1 MRRQSIVALAAA
13 AVLAAASA
21 AAGQA
26 PDGWTAPRTAD
37 GRPDLGGVWASDSA
51 TPLQRPEAL
60 GDREFLTDEEV
71 AALAAHASEYS
82 AVGGDAVFG
91 ETPFRRALAALQAPP
106 ENEARPARRRGTGS
120 YNQFWMSG
128 RWFENRTSLIIDP
141 PNGRLPE
148 RTPEAEE
155 RAAQRRAEREAP
167 PPDGRLP
174 ARTPE
179 AQERDR
185 RRREAR
191 DAPPPD
197 RRLTLAEEV
206 ARIDPAI
213 RCRGGGALLSGRG
226 YNSTYQIF
234 QSADYVGIQIEMHHD
249 TRLIPIGDAAPG
261 AVGPPTA
268 MGSSRGRWE
277 GDTLVVETTNLS
289 RGVGGSTADVAVT
302 ERFTR
307 VGPELLQYEY
317 TLDDPS
323 TWTRPWTAR
332 VFMRPSPGTGV
343 LYEFACHEGNY
354 AIEHALRNERYLEA
368 RSDQ

>member
-1 MRRQSIVALAAA
+1 MRRQFIAAA
-13 AVLAAASA
+13 AVLAAASAA

-51 TPLQRPEAL
+51 TPLQRPPELA
-60 GDREFLTDEEV
+60 DREFLTDEEV
-71 AALAAHASEYS
+71 ATLAAHASDYS
-82 AVGGDAVFG
+82 AAGGDAVFG
-91 ETPFRRALAALQAPP
+91 ETPFRRALTALQSPAGD
-106 ENEARPARRRGTGS
+106 EAAGTRRARRRSTGS

-128 RWFENRTSLIIDP
+128 RWFENRTSLIVD
-141 PNGRLPE
+141 
-148 RTPEAEE
+148 
-155 RAAQRRAEREAP
+155 

-179 AQERDR
+179 AEERAR

-197 RRLTLAEEV
+197 RRMTLAEEI

-234 QSADYVGIQIEMHHD
+234 QSADHVGIQIEMHHD
-249 TRLIPIGDAAPG
+249 TRLIPIGDAAPDR
-261 AVGPPTA
+261 VGPPTA

-289 RGVGGSTADVAVT
+289 RGVGGSTPDVRIV

-307 VGPELLQYEY
+307 AGPELLQYEY

-354 AIEHALRNERYLEA
+354 AIEHALRNERHLDA
-368 RSDQ
+368 QASQ

>member
-1 MRRQSIVALAAA
+1 MRRQCIAGPATAALTAAA
-13 AVLAAASA
+13 LTAAASA

-60 GDREFLTDEEV
+60 ADREFLTDEEV

-91 ETPFRRALAALQAPP
+91 ETPFRRALEALRTPTEDGAAGAG
-106 ENEARPARRRGTGS
+106 RARRRSTGS

-128 RWFENRTSLIIDP
+128 RWFENRTSLIVD
-141 PNGRLPE
+141 
-148 RTPEAEE
+148 
-155 RAAQRRAEREAP
+155 

-179 AQERDR
+179 AEERAR
-185 RRREAR
+185 RRRAAR
-191 DAPPPD
+191 DAPPTD
-197 RRLTLAEEV
+197 RRPTFTEEI

-249 TRLIPIGDAAPG
+249 TRLIPIGAAAPTR
-261 AVGPPTA
+261 VGPPTA
-268 MGSSRGRWE
+268 MGSSRGRWA

-289 RGVGGSTADVAVT
+289 RGVGGSTPAVRIT

-317 TLDDPS
+317 TLDDPA

-354 AIEHALRNERYLEA
+354 AIEHALRNERHIETQT
-368 RSDQ
+368 SQ

>member
-13 AVLAAASA
+13 AVMTAAAA

-71 AALAAHASEYS
+71 AALAAHANDYS

-91 ETPFRRALAALQAPP
+91 ETPFRRALAALQTPP
-106 ENEARPARRRGTGS
+106 DNEQARPARRRGTGS

-128 RWFENRTSLIIDP
+128 RWFENRTSLIVDP
-141 PNGRLPE
+141 PNGRLP
-148 RTPEAEE
+148 
-155 RAAQRRAEREAP
+155 
-167 PPDGRLP
+167 
-174 ARTPE
+174 ARTDE

-191 DAPPPD
+191 NAPPPD
-197 RRLTLAEEV
+197 RRPTLAEEV

-234 QSADYVGIQIEMHHD
+234 QSTDYVGIQIEMHHD

-289 RGVGGSTADVAVT
+289 RGVGGSTADVTIT

-307 VGPELLQYEY
+307 VGPELLRYEY

-368 RSDQ
+368 QSEQ

>member
-1 MRRQSIVALAAA
+1 MRRQSLVAAAAA
-13 AVLAAASA
+13 AVMATASAA

-37 GRPDLGGVWASDSA
+37 GRPDLSGVWASDSA
-51 TPLQRPEAL
+51 TPLERPESL
-60 GDREFLTDEEV
+60 GGRAFLTDEEV
-71 AALAAHASEYS
+71 AALAAHANEYS

-91 ETPFRRALAALQAPP
+91 ETPFRRALAALAEPAEDGQA
-106 ENEARPARRRGTGS
+106 ARPARRRSTGS

-128 RWFENRTSLIIDP
+128 RWFENRTSLIVDP
-141 PNGRLPE
+141 PNGRRPA

-155 RAAQRRAEREAP
+155 R
-167 PPDGRLP
+167 
-174 ARTPE
+174 
-179 AQERDR
+179 DR
-185 RRREAR
+185 RRRAAR
-191 DAPPPD
+191 NAPAPD
-197 RRLTLAEEV
+197 RRPTLAEEV

-226 YNSTYQIF
+226 YNSTYQVF
-234 QSADYVGIQIEMHHD
+234 QSTDYVGIQIEMHHD
-249 TRLIPIGDAAPG
+249 TRLIPIGDAAPDL
-261 AVGPPTA
+261 VGPPTA

-289 RGVGGSTADVAVT
+289 RGVGGSTSDVRIT

-307 VGPELLQYEY
+307 VGPERLQYEY

-332 VFMRPSPGTGV
+332 VFMRPSPGTGI

-368 RSDQ
+368 QASQ

>member
-13 AVLAAASA
+13 AVMATASVV

-37 GRPDLGGVWASDSA
+37 GRPDLSGVWASDSA
-51 TPLQRPEAL
+51 TPLERPEAL
-60 GDREFLTDEEV
+60 GDRAFLTDEEV
-71 AALAAHASEYS
+71 AALAAHATEYS

-91 ETPFRRALAALQAPP
+91 ETPFRRALAALAEPTEDGQA
-106 ENEARPARRRGTGS
+106 ARPARRSTGS

-128 RWFENRTSLIIDP
+128 RWFENRTSLIVDP
-141 PNGRLPE
+141 PNGRRPA

-155 RAAQRRAEREAP
+155 RDRQRRTARNAP
-167 PPDGRLP
+167 AGP
-174 ARTPE
+174 
-179 AQERDR
+179 
-185 RRREAR
+185 
-191 DAPPPD
+191 
-197 RRLTLAEEV
+197 LTLAEEV

-234 QSADYVGIQIEMHHD
+234 QSTDYVGIQIEMHHD

-261 AVGPPTA
+261 HVGPPTA
-268 MGSSRGRWE
+268 MGNSRGRWE

-289 RGVGGSTADVAVT
+289 RGVGGSTSDVRIT

-307 VGPELLQYEY
+307 AGPELLQYEY

-332 VFMRPSPGTGV
+332 LFMRPSPGTGV

-368 RSDQ
+368 QASQ

>member
-1 MRRQSIVALAAA
+1 MSRLQVVATMT
-13 AVLAAASA
+13 AVLAVATILALPAVVAA
-21 AAGQA
+21 QA
-26 PDGWTAPRTAD
+26 PEGWTVPRTAD
-37 GRPDLGGVWASDSA
+37 GRPNLQGVWASDSA
-51 TPLQRPEAL
+51 TPLERPEAI
-60 GDREFLTDEEV
+60 GDRETLTDEEV
-71 AALAAHASEYS
+71 AALAAHAAEYS

-91 ETPFRRALAALQAPP
+91 ETPFRRALAALEEPAAAAADAAPAP
-106 ENEARPARRRGTGS
+106 RRPSTGS

-128 RWFENRTSLIIDP
+128 RWFENRTSLIVDP
-141 PNGRLPE
+141 PNGRRPA

-155 RAAQRRAEREAP
+155 RDRQRRTARNAP
-167 PPDGRLP
+167 AGP
-174 ARTPE
+174 
-179 AQERDR
+179 
-185 RRREAR
+185 
-191 DAPPPD
+191 
-197 RRLTLAEEV
+197 LTLAEEV

-234 QSADYVGIQIEMHHD
+234 QSTDYVGIQIEMHHD

-261 AVGPPTA
+261 QVGPPTA

-289 RGVGGSTADVAVT
+289 RGVGGSTSDVRIT

-307 VGPELLQYEY
+307 AGPELLQYEY

-368 RSDQ
+368 QASQ

>member
-1 MRRQSIVALAAA
+1 MMRRQSIVALAAA
-13 AVLAAASA
+13 VLMAAASA
-21 AAGQA
+21 VAGQA

-51 TPLQRPEAL
+51 TPLQRPEEL

-71 AALAAHASEYS
+71 AALAAHATEYS
-82 AVGGDAVFG
+82 SVGGDAVFG

-106 ENEARPARRRGTGS
+106 ADAQAAARPARRRGTGS

-128 RWFENRTSLIIDP
+128 RWFENRTSLIVDP
-141 PNGRLPE
+141 PNGRLP
-148 RTPEAEE
+148 
-155 RAAQRRAEREAP
+155 
-167 PPDGRLP
+167 
-174 ARTPE
+174 ARTAE

-191 DAPPPD
+191 NAPPLD
-197 RRLTLAEEV
+197 RRMTLAEEV

-213 RCRGGGALLSGRG
+213 RCRGGNALLSGRG

-234 QSADYVGIQIEMHHD
+234 QSTDYVGIQIEMHHD
-249 TRLIPIGDAAPG
+249 TRLIPIGDAAPSR
-261 AVGPPTA
+261 VGPPTA
-268 MGSSRGRWE
+268 MGSSRGGWE

-289 RGVGGSTADVAVT
+289 RGVGGSTADVTIT

-368 RSDQ
+368 QSEQ

>member
-13 AVLAAASA
+13 AIMTAAAA

-51 TPLQRPEAL
+51 TPLQRPQEL

-71 AALAAHASEYS
+71 AALAAHANEYS

-91 ETPFRRALAALQAPP
+91 ETPFRRALAALQTPSEEEAG
-106 ENEARPARRRGTGS
+106 ARPARRRSTGS

-128 RWFENRTSLIIDP
+128 RWFENRTSLIVD
-141 PNGRLPE
+141 
-148 RTPEAEE
+148 
-155 RAAQRRAEREAP
+155 

-174 ARTPE
+174 ARTAE

-191 DAPPPD
+191 NAPPPD
-197 RRLTLAEEV
+197 RRLTRAEEV

-234 QSADYVGIQIEMHHD
+234 QSTDYVGIQIEMHHD

-289 RGVGGSTADVAVT
+289 RGVGGSTADVAIT

-368 RSDQ
+368 QSGQ